1 MTELSQN
8 PNWPLIA
15 NLQPQLRKH
24 VSLHPQVFRG
34 ESWYVLRDQSNGRH
48 LRFTAP
54 AYEFIGRLNGKFNV
68 EQAWIKAQAAAGED
82 GLSQDEVIVIL
93 TQLFSLDVLRSGLPT
108 EAKDFFERF
117 RHERRIRR
125 ENAIMNPLAIR
136 IPLLDPDNFLNL
148 FVPWVRPLFSKTGLA
163 IWAGVVGFAALL
175 ALANFPAL
183 SASVDKDILSAGNI
197 VSMLL
202 VFIVIKTIHEF
213 AHAFAVK
220 TWGGNVHEMGIT
232 ILILAPI
239 PYVDAS
245 AAWGFRDKHKRMLVG
260 AIGIIVELFLASL
273 ALFVWIIVE
282 PGFIQDVAFN
292 ALLIASVST
301 LLFNGNPLL
310 RFDGY
315 YVLQDLIEVP
325 NLSTRAS
332 RYYLYL
338 IQHYLFDIDSVHS
351 PASADGETAW
361 FAVYG
366 LSAFFYR
373 LFILA
378 VIVLF
383 LAEQYLF
390 MGVALGVW
398 AVTMQII
405 LPLIRGGRFLAS
417 SPKLAENR
425 PKAILVSAISFG
437 AISLVLLLM
446 PVPNNTNAQGV
457 VWVPDQAQL
466 YAGSDGFI
474 SDVLVPPGSQ
484 VKAGTPVVQMYSL
497 GLKTSILK
505 LEAKKRELEIRS
517 SEEYINDP
525 IKFDILKEELI
536 QVEAELTLLKER
548 ESGLLVRSK
557 VNGTFILPEE
567 WKFKGSY
574 LEKGKLIGYVVNPEH
589 LIVRTVVDQSDI
601 GQVRT
606 KVKQV
611 EVRLAEKLGK
621 TLKVEIE
628 RSTPAGITTLP
639 SRALGAAGGGQ
650 IAIRMSDESGLT
662 AKEKVFQID
671 LKLPENIAI
680 AGVGERAYV
689 QFDHGY
695 STLASQWFQSARQLL
710 LSRLKF

>member
-1 MTELSQN
+1 M
-8 PNWPLIA
+8 
-15 NLQPQLRKH
+15 
-24 VSLHPQVFRG
+24 
-34 ESWYVLRDQSNGRH
+34 LRDQSNGRH

-93 TQLFSLDVLRSGLPT
+93 TQLFSIDVLRSGLPT

-125 ENAIMNPLAIR
+125 ESAIMNPLAIR

-148 FVPWVRPLFSKTGLA
+148 FVPWVRPLFSKTGLV

-260 AIGIIVELFLASL
+260 AIGIIVELFLAAL

-282 PGFIQDVAFN
+282 PGFIQDTAFN

-474 SDVLVPPGSQ
+474 SDVLVPPGSE
-484 VKAGTPVVQMYSL
+484 VKVGTPVVQMYSL

-505 LEAKKRELEIRS
+505 LEARKRELEIRS

-671 LKLPENIAI
+671 LKLPENITI

-695 STLASQWFQSARQLL
+695 STLASQWFQSGRQLL

>member
-1 MTELSQN
+1 
-8 PNWPLIA
+8 
-15 NLQPQLRKH
+15 
-24 VSLHPQVFRG
+24 
-34 ESWYVLRDQSNGRH
+34 VLRDQSNGRH

-82 GLSQDEVIVIL
+82 GLSQDEVILIL
-93 TQLFSLDVLRSGLPT
+93 TQLFSIDVLRSGLPT

-125 ENAIMNPLAIR
+125 ESAIMNPLAIR

-148 FVPWVRPLFSKTGLA
+148 FVPWVRPLFSKTGLV

-260 AIGIIVELFLASL
+260 AIGIIVELFLAAL

-282 PGFIQDVAFN
+282 PGFIQDTAFN

-466 YAGSDGFI
+466 YAGSNGFI
-474 SDVLVPPGSQ
+474 SDVLVPPGSEIK
-484 VKAGTPVVQMYSL
+484 VGTPVVQMYSL

-505 LEAKKRELEIRS
+505 LEARKRELEIRS

-695 STLASQWFQSARQLL
+695 STLASQWFQSGRQLL